1 MTFFS
6 PEKLKRRQIEID
18 SSTASCDSPE
28 VKKRLARIQDNYRQ
42 LNEILADLESKI
54 ESDERLKAI
63 DDAEIDFESAYG
75 IKKKR
80 KWRPAKTKASRKT
93 KAKRVSAAAANPKKP
108 R

>member
-1 MTFFS
+1 MGDGS
-6 PEKLKRRQIEID
+6 GRGLGCPVLLGRLE
-18 SSTASCDSPE
+18 
-28 VKKRLARIQDNYRQ
+28 KRLDRIHDNYRQ
-42 LNEILADLESKI
+42 LDAILAELESKI

-80 KWRPAKTKASRKT
+80 KWRPSE
-93 KAKRVSAAAANPKKP
+93 AKRKSKPRSIRSKKP

>member
-1 MTFFS
+1 M
-6 PEKLKRRQIEID
+6 IVID

-28 VKKRLARIQDNYRQ
+28 VKKRLERIHDNYRQ
-42 LNEILADLESKI
+42 LDEILAELESKI
-54 ESDERLKAI
+54 ESDERLAAI

-80 KWRPAKTKASRKT
+80 KWRPAKAQSKPRS
-93 KAKRVSAAAANPKKP
+93 KRPKKP